1 MGATNGGVLMAWSRD
16 QRRSAVVVAFLA
28 VVGIGVAV
36 GLAVTAGPQQQRA
49 QGAAVPHYPGKGAD
63 TRTLVVVGAG
73 TQEVSPQSGPMY
85 SSYLDGTMPSR
96 PMMAT
101 VLSDANCAPDAEG
114 VSHCLNRLRLDD
126 GDELTVRHNH
136 KMIEVP
142 CLSPGERVFVE
153 PA

>member
-1 MGATNGGVLMAWSRD
+1 MAWSRD
-16 QRRSAVVVAFLA
+16 RRRSAAVVAFLA
-28 VVGIGVAV
+28 VVAIGVAV
-36 GLAVTAGPQQQRA
+36 GLAVTAAPNERA
-49 QGAAVPHYPGKGAD
+49 QGSGVPHYPGKGAD
-63 TRTLVVVGAG
+63 VRTLVVVGAG
-73 TQEVSPQSGPMY
+73 TQEVSPEAGPMY

-126 GDELTVRHNH
+126 GDEVTVRHNH
-136 KMIEVP
+136 KMTEVP